1 MAEGVLSKIAGGLI
15 GQLGQPALQQIGLLW
30 GVNDELEKLKNTVTS
45 IQAVLL
51 DAEEK
56 QALNNAIKNWLGR
69 LKDVIFEADDLL
81 DDFSTEALRRE
92 AMTQN
97 KKAKKVRIFFSKS
110 NQLAYG
116 YKMGR
121 KIKAIREKLDAI
133 EKDNKQFDLVECLN
147 ETQIKTRP
155 RQEAHF
161 F

>member
-1 MAEGVLSKIAGGLI
+1 MGNS
-15 GQLGQPALQQIGLLW
+15 ALQEIGLLC
-30 GVNDELEKLKNTVTS
+30 GVKDELEKLKNTVTS

-69 LKDVIFEADDLL
+69 LKEAVFEADNLL
-81 DDFSTEALRRE
+81 DDFSTEALQCE